1 VDEADDAGVVTL
13 VATGEQPEGW
23 LHVLSGEN
31 ESGESVSV
39 LHQQRVDL
47 QQIAVLDAIMNNA
60 DRKAGHVLI
69 GEGDRL
75 WGIDHGLTFHDEP
88 KLRTVLWGWAGEPI
102 PRALMKDV
110 QGLKENWSLVEGLLE
125 EYLAGYELFALQERI
140 EDLLESGRFPAP
152 SNGWPAIPWPLF

>member
-1 VDEADDAGVVTL
+1 
-13 VATGEQPEGW
+13 
-23 LHVLSGEN
+23 
-31 ESGESVSV
+31 
-39 LHQQRVDL
+39 
-47 QQIAVLDAIMNNA
+47 MNNA

-110 QGLKENWSLVEGLLE
+110 QGLKENWSVVEGLLE